1 MSDVPKI
8 SYVEMKH
15 YENTEQDTVT
25 LRKRCMSWNKGNGYG
40 SSHLARGVWV
50 EIDCLVKPFFHGS
63 SHLARGVWVEIN
75 ITNKP

>member
-25 LRKRCMSWNKGNGYG
+25 LRKRCMS
-40 SSHLARGVWV
+40 
-50 EIDCLVKPFFHGS
+50 
-63 SHLARGVWVEIN
+63 
-75 ITNKP
+75 